1 MQTIQALTVRDP
13 LLRKPLG
20 VPPLSR
26 STFSFDQLR
35 FPLIAVE
42 VPHQYP
48 AHVQVI
54 HSVSELAHEAL
65 EALAALQCT
74 DADIAD
80 REVDSF
86 SDAELLEI
94 WSDNLFA
101 LHLIEMPASTD
112 YRIEL
117 PPALRHNFPWSR
129 VEELIADEVTL

>member
-13 LLRKPLG
+13 LLRRPLG
-20 VPPLSR
+20 VPQLSR
-26 STFSFDQLR
+26 STFCFDQLR
-35 FPLIAVE
+35 FPLLAVE

-48 AHVQVI
+48 ARVQVI

-74 DADIAD
+74 DAEVAA

-101 LHLIEMPASTD
+101 LHLIEMPASSD

-129 VEELIADEVTL
+129 VDELIAEEVTL

>member
-20 VPPLSR
+20 VPQLSR

-48 AHVQVI
+48 ARAQVI
-54 HSVSELAHEAL
+54 HNVSELAHEAL
-65 EALAALQCT
+65 ESLAAMQCT
-74 DADIAD
+74 DADLAD

-117 PPALRHNFPWSR
+117 APALRHNFPWSR
-129 VEELIADEVTL
+129 VEELIAEEVTL